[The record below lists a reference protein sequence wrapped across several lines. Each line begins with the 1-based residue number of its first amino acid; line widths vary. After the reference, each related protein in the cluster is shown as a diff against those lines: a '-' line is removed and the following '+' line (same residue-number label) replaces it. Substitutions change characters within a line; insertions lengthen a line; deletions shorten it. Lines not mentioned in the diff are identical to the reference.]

1 MLVLIQYKSISSHFI
16 FNEIGVLCSKVWN
29 LMCHFCRIR
38 VVSANGDI
46 MSNIQYAFI
55 KKANIPSAEALQTS
69 INSLGFDLKIDPDLN
84 FLESAGFS
92 PCVLAGIPDVGPEI
106 FTESASESLDGN
118 EELRGVVGE
127 RDFCIGMVWR
137 GSMKDCAS
145 VMIISCALAKEFG
158 AVISFEGEPP
168 EPLEGL
174 IEAAKEIVEDA
185 KSER

>member
-1 MLVLIQYKSISSHFI
+1 
-16 FNEIGVLCSKVWN
+16 
-29 LMCHFCRIR
+29 
-38 VVSANGDI
+38 